1 MNSERAI
8 DKFIMALDR
17 QKARELTEK
26 EKKAVD
32 TIWKKL
38 AEEEKKE
45 KK

>member
-8 DKFIMALDR
+8 DKFIMALD
-17 QKARELTEK
+17 KKKTRELTEK

-38 AEEEKKE
+38 SEEEKKE